1 MSKYDRFHATHRV
14 EIQLP
19 EAVSMDAQAS
29 GQVRHGG
36 AWTAGGGMNT
46 SASVSNNHSNRPR
59 TAPVHSSSGKPKT
72 TRFTDSSAFFDQD
85 NAIHFLQQQHQ
96 QQQQQNRPQSP
107 QSSSFYA
114 MLLPPPPSPSPAIS
128 KMKAN
133 AALKEQDA
141 IEYMKKFSTSPYT
154 AKSAKVNKR
163 QHVRPSTASSSFSNQ
178 PQLPQPHT
186 SLMMSYDQR
195 PFSGNTMTSKT
206 SAAELH
212 AIKLWKLMEK
222 DERDSNIIRQ
232 HLNQSNESPPGS
244 PKGQKHNRLIP
255 SNPPPT
261 TVISSP
267 LSVKL
272 VADLKDIGVS
282 SETAAMVGAAVASQP
297 EASMRPSSVASTA
310 RKRPPAPSSASSSHL
325 YRDSHGSDIDPTVA
339 WPKPEAFVNHW
350 GVHTKNRPVGAH
362 SSGFYAKHHHSNFA
376 ASAGQ
381 YVGSTSPLPTPTAL
395 THENETED
403 VDTLGTRRSASR
415 SSHPG
420 RHSGGG
426 SFLKKGGD
434 GDETDHSN
442 RKNHY
447 VNETAITD
455 EQLCILTDP
464 ECSAD
469 EVLEALSILI
479 GLALDYETVAC
490 STLFDRGGV
499 AILLHVM
506 SFMPEHA
513 DIQAKACRL
522 LEIMASKNP
531 LTLTSLA
538 KQNGIM
544 AVLASVQ
551 TIARAAQDAK
561 HAINALRNENPHQPL
576 PHTQQQSN
584 RQGSK
589 RNWNKSTTQRAQSL
603 TNTSNDHLS
612 NLRGS
617 SSIHDVASSFTDLS
631 GSGTMSAGSH
641 EKLGGPA
648 GNRQQ
653 QIPSIQISGGTA
665 GNGGGGGGA
674 TVLNSGDTN
683 NLVNGVLQKY
693 YDPRFLMQLDK
704 MDKTARSE
712 IVKHLLNLFQK
723 VDRLIFM
730 GSLISLEMDT
740 EFALDQIVCEAENL
754 VNAELILLYLVDPAT
769 GELVAT
775 DYDPWMD
782 PKEKELLLREA
793 RFPIGNGIVGWVAQT
808 HEAVNIK
815 DASRHERFDHD
826 IDTRGVNVIAST
838 LLCVP
843 LVSKEGVLK
852 GIIQAVNKAGPIG
865 NIIPFNQ
872 EDEFLMK
879 TLGKLAGILISN
891 AQIYDRL
898 KRTQEKVEVLLE
910 TTRSLGSTLELDLLV
925 KRIMDAAKDLL
936 MADRCTLFLSDTKAK
951 QLKAHIQGRDTI
963 EEIRIPMNSGIAGFA
978 FTSGESVNIPDAY
991 KDSRFN
997 PDVDKKTGYITRNM
1011 LCIPIR
1017 NISGHSIG
1025 VTQMINKKVG
1035 AFEADDEKLLISF
1048 SAQAAV
1054 AIENSNLFK
1063 KTEDMLRETQNMKN
1077 YLSMII
1083 QSITN
1088 VVITLDKNGY
1098 LSHINHP
1105 SKMDIDPADVDK
1117 LTSQHFETWLGPE
1130 NATLISDIKRSF
1142 SGDSETTSIIA
1153 QDYEL
1158 IVNGKVK
1165 NVNYTIVQMSAAEG
1179 SGGTSG
1185 ANSKSGDSKAG
1196 GNGGGTGLVG
1206 ISHGVVIVLEDI
1218 SSEKR
1223 ALMTLGRYM
1232 SPALA
1237 KQVMAE
1243 DGGQLGGK
1251 RKKVAILF
1259 SDIRSFTEISE
1270 SMEPHMVVEMLNHHF
1285 TDAVNAILAEQGI
1298 LDKYIGDAVMAV
1310 FGVPFVNADDSIHA
1324 CNAAL
1329 RMRDSLVIYNEH
1341 IRIPN
1346 NQKPIKMGIG
1356 VNTGM
1361 VLSGNIGSLKR
1372 MEFSC
1377 IGDAVNLSSRIEGM
1391 TKAYGVT
1398 ILITEYTVEEIGD
1411 NFILREVDMVIV
1423 KGKSKAVR
1431 IYELLGRKG
1440 EVLSENL
1447 ARTLDYF
1454 EMGLRAYRQ
1463 RYFDQAISCFNDGLT
1478 YTANDGPCA
1487 VMLERSIAYR
1497 NDPPPEDWTG
1507 VYYADSK

>member
-1 MSKYDRFHATHRV
+1 
-14 EIQLP
+14 
-19 EAVSMDAQAS
+19 
-29 GQVRHGG
+29 
-36 AWTAGGGMNT
+36 
-46 SASVSNNHSNRPR
+46 
-59 TAPVHSSSGKPKT
+59 
-72 TRFTDSSAFFDQD
+72 
-85 NAIHFLQQQHQ
+85 
-96 QQQQQNRPQSP
+96 
-107 QSSSFYA
+107 
-114 MLLPPPPSPSPAIS
+114 
-128 KMKAN
+128 
-133 AALKEQDA
+133 
-141 IEYMKKFSTSPYT
+141 
-154 AKSAKVNKR
+154 
-163 QHVRPSTASSSFSNQ
+163 
-178 PQLPQPHT
+178 
-186 SLMMSYDQR
+186 
-195 PFSGNTMTSKT
+195 
-206 SAAELH
+206 
-212 AIKLWKLMEK
+212 
-222 DERDSNIIRQ
+222 
-232 HLNQSNESPPGS
+232 
-244 PKGQKHNRLIP
+244 
-255 SNPPPT
+255 
-261 TVISSP
+261 
-267 LSVKL
+267 
-272 VADLKDIGVS
+272 
-282 SETAAMVGAAVASQP
+282 
-297 EASMRPSSVASTA
+297 
-310 RKRPPAPSSASSSHL
+310 
-325 YRDSHGSDIDPTVA
+325 
-339 WPKPEAFVNHW
+339 
-350 GVHTKNRPVGAH
+350 
-362 SSGFYAKHHHSNFA
+362 
-376 ASAGQ
+376 
-381 YVGSTSPLPTPTAL
+381 
-395 THENETED
+395 
-403 VDTLGTRRSASR
+403 
-415 SSHPG
+415 
-420 RHSGGG
+420 
-426 SFLKKGGD
+426 
-434 GDETDHSN
+434 
-442 RKNHY
+442 
-447 VNETAITD
+447 
-455 EQLCILTDP
+455 
-464 ECSAD
+464 
-469 EVLEALSILI
+469 
-479 GLALDYETVAC
+479 
-490 STLFDRGGV
+490 
-499 AILLHVM
+499 
-506 SFMPEHA
+506 
-513 DIQAKACRL
+513 
-522 LEIMASKNP
+522 
-531 LTLTSLA
+531 
-538 KQNGIM
+538 
-544 AVLASVQ
+544 
-551 TIARAAQDAK
+551 
-561 HAINALRNENPHQPL
+561 
-576 PHTQQQSN
+576 
-584 RQGSK
+584 
-589 RNWNKSTTQRAQSL
+589 
-603 TNTSNDHLS
+603 
-612 NLRGS
+612 
-617 SSIHDVASSFTDLS
+617 
-631 GSGTMSAGSH
+631 
-641 EKLGGPA
+641 
-648 GNRQQ
+648 
-653 QIPSIQISGGTA
+653 
-665 GNGGGGGGA
+665 
-674 TVLNSGDTN
+674 
-683 NLVNGVLQKY
+683 
-693 YDPRFLMQLDK
+693 

-712 IVKHLLNLFQK
+712 IVKHLLGLFQK
-723 VDRLIFM
+723 VDRLIIM

-769 GELVAT
+769 GELVAA
-775 DYDPWMD
+775 DYDPWLD
-782 PKEKELLLREA
+782 PKEKELIREA
-793 RFPIGNGIVGWVAQT
+793 RFSVGDGIVGWVAQT

-815 DASRHERFDHD
+815 DASRHERFDHNV
-826 IDTRGVNVIAST
+826 DTRGMNIIASSI
-838 LLCVP
+838 LCVP

-852 GIIQAVNKAGPIG
+852 GVLQAVNKSGPIG
-865 NIIPFNQ
+865 NVIPFNH

-898 KRTQEKVEVLLE
+898 KKTQEKVEVLLE

-978 FTSGESVNIPDAY
+978 FTSGGLFSSFMLFNPLTFPKESVNIPDAY

-997 PDVDKKTGYITRNM
+997 PEVDKKTGYITRNM

-1025 VTQMINKKVG
+1025 VTQMINKKIG

-1105 SKMDIDPADVDK
+1105 SKMDIDPRDVDK
-1117 LTSQHFETWLGPE
+1117 LTSQHYETWLGPE

-1142 SGDSETTSIIA
+1142 SGDAESTSIIA

-1158 IVNGKVK
+1158 HVNGKIK

-1179 SGGTSG
+1179 NGGVGGSGSHGGGG
-1185 ANSKSGDSKAG
+1185 ALNKAG
-1196 GNGGGTGLVG
+1196 GNGGGTGLAG
-1206 ISHGVVIVLEDI
+1206 ISHGLVIVLEDI

-1270 SMEPHMVVEMLNHHF
+1270 SMEPQMVVEMLNHHF

-1411 NFILREVDMVIV
+1411 NFLLREVDMVIV

-1440 EVLSENL
+1440 EVLDEGL
-1447 ARTLDYF
+1447 VRTLDYF
-1454 EMGLRAYRQ
+1454 EMGLRAYRG
-1463 RYFDQAISCFNDGLT
+1463 RYFEQAIKCFMDGLSFT
-1478 YTANDGPCA
+1478 SNDGPCT

-1497 NDPPPEDWTG
+1497 NEPPPEDWTG